1 MGKIIVAIDSFKG
14 CLTSAEA
21 NRAAVE
27 GILARMPEAEV
38 LSIPVSDGGE
48 GWLEAFRSPTLSPVG
63 RGTSPTPTIPSRE
76 GNPTPTLPSREGS
89 PTPALPSREGV
100 LVEVDVRDSLMRHIS
115 APYLVIGD
123 TAVIEMAKASGL
135 MLLHEEERNPM
146 IATSYGTGQLVADA
160 VRRGCRHI
168 IVGLGGSATSDCGIG
183 MLRAII
189 DNFAKHGSWDDVH
202 ELDAVH
208 FTIATDVTNPLCGEN
223 GAAHVFAPQKFAAQR
238 ELDDTDNNSTEHQQ
252 NRAKLTIASPEK
264 IQLLD
269 ARAKRFAEVSARH
282 FGYDC
287 QNEPGAG
294 AAGGL
299 GYAFLQYMNAERRSG
314 IDLLLDTIG
323 FDRLLDDA
331 SLVVTGEG
339 ASDRQTLMGKVPYGI
354 LQRAKAHQVPVALI
368 AGHIEDRQELLHAGF
383 SQVVCINPPDLP
395 TEEAMKPETA
405 KRNIFDTMQ
414 LLTFS

>member
-1 MGKIIVAIDSFKG
+1 MNEVNMGKIIVVIDSFKG

-38 LSIPVSDGGE
+38 LPIPVSDGGE

-63 RGTSPTPTIPSRE
+63 RGTSPTPS
-76 GNPTPTLPSREGS
+76 LPSREGS
-89 PTPALPSREGV
+89 PTPTLPSREGV
-100 LVEVDVRDSLMRHIS
+100 LVEVDVRDPLMRHVT

-160 VRRGCRHI
+160 VCRGCRHI

-223 GAAHVFAPQKFAAQR
+223 GAAHVFAPQKGATQ
-238 ELDDTDNNSTEHQQ
+238 EVV
-252 NRAKLTIASPEK
+252 
-264 IQLLD
+264 QLLD

-331 SLVVTGEG
+331 SLVITGEG

-368 AGHIEDRQELLHAGF
+368 AGRIEDRQELLHAGF
-383 SQVVCINPPDLP
+383 SQVLCINPPDLP

-414 LLTFS
+414 LLAYS

>member
-1 MGKIIVAIDSFKG
+1 MNEFNMGKIIVAIDSFKG

-38 LSIPVSDGGE
+38 MSIPVSDGGE
-48 GWLEAFRSPTLSPVG
+48 GWLEAFRSPTPTPSTVG
-63 RGTSPTPTIPSRE
+63 RGTSPIP
-76 GNPTPTLPSREGS
+76 PLTSREGS
-89 PTPALPSREGV
+89 PTPTLPSREGV
-100 LVEVDVRDSLMRHIS
+100 LVEVDVRDPLMRHIS
-115 APYLVIGD
+115 APYLVMGD
-123 TAVIEMAKASGL
+123 TAVIEIAKASGL
-135 MLLHEEERNPM
+135 TLLNEEERNPM

-223 GAAHVFAPQKFAAQR
+223 GAAHVFAPQKGATQ
-238 ELDDTDNNSTEHQQ
+238 EVV
-252 NRAKLTIASPEK
+252 
-264 IQLLD
+264 QLLD

-323 FDRLLDDA
+323 FDRLLDNA
-331 SLVVTGEG
+331 SLVITGEG
-339 ASDRQTLMGKVPYGI
+339 VSDRQTLMGKVPYGI
-354 LQRAKAHQVPVALI
+354 LQRAKAYQVPVALI
-368 AGHIEDRQELLHAGF
+368 AGRIEDRQELLHAGF

-395 TEEAMKPETA
+395 AEEAMKPETA
-405 KRNIFDTMQ
+405 ERNIFDTMQ

>member
-1 MGKIIVAIDSFKG
+1 MNEVNMGKIIVAIDSFKG
-14 CLTSAEA
+14 CLASAEA

-27 GILARMPEAEV
+27 GILARMPEVEV

-48 GWLEAFRSPTLSPVG
+48 GWLEAFRSPIPNPSPVG
-63 RGTSPTPTIPSRE
+63 RGTSPIP
-76 GNPTPTLPSREGS
+76 PLTSREGS
-89 PTPALPSREGV
+89 PTPALPSREGA
-100 LVEVDVRDSLMRHIS
+100 LVEVDVRDPLMRHIS
-115 APYLVIGD
+115 APYLVMGD

-135 MLLHEEERNPM
+135 TLLNEEERNPM

-160 VRRGCRHI
+160 VRRGRHM

-223 GAAHVFAPQKFAAQR
+223 GAAYVFAPQKGATQ
-238 ELDDTDNNSTEHQQ
+238 EVV
-252 NRAKLTIASPEK
+252 
-264 IQLLD
+264 QLLD

-287 QNEPGAG
+287 QNMPGAG

-299 GYAFLQYMNAERRSG
+299 GYAFLQYMNAERQSG

-323 FDRLLDDA
+323 FDRLLDSA
-331 SLVVTGEG
+331 SLVITGEG

-368 AGHIEDRQELLHAGF
+368 AGRIEDRQELLHAGF
-383 SQVVCINPPDLP
+383 SQVLCINPPNLP
-395 TEEAMKPETA
+395 AEEAMKPETA
-405 KRNIFDTMQ
+405 KRNIFDTMH
-414 LLTFS
+414 LLAFS

>member
-1 MGKIIVAIDSFKG
+1 MNEVNMGKIIVAIDSFKG

-27 GILARMPEAEV
+27 GILARMPEVEV

-48 GWLEAFRSPTLSPVG
+48 GWLEAFRSPTPTPSPVG
-63 RGTSPTPTIPSRE
+63 RGTSPTPPLT
-76 GNPTPTLPSREGS
+76 SREGS

-100 LVEVDVRDSLMRHIS
+100 LVEVDVRDPLMRHIS
-115 APYLVIGD
+115 APYLVMGD
-123 TAVIEMAKASGL
+123 TAVIEIAKASGL
-135 MLLHEEERNPM
+135 TLLNEEERNPM

-189 DNFAKHGSWDDVH
+189 DSFAKHGSWDDVH

-223 GAAHVFAPQKFAAQR
+223 GAAHVFAPQKGATQ
-238 ELDDTDNNSTEHQQ
+238 
-252 NRAKLTIASPEK
+252 EK

-299 GYAFLQYMNAERRSG
+299 GYAFLQYMNAERQSG

-383 SQVVCINPPDLP
+383 SQVLCINPPNLP
-395 TEEAMKPETA
+395 AEEAMKPETA

>member
-63 RGTSPTPTIPSRE
+63 RGTSPTPFLTS
-76 GNPTPTLPSREGS
+76 GEGS
-89 PTPALPSREGV
+89 PTPTLPSREGV
-100 LVEVDVRDSLMRHIS
+100 LVEVDVRDPLMRHIT
-115 APYLVIGD
+115 APYLVMGD
-123 TAVIEMAKASGL
+123 TAVIEIAKASGL
-135 MLLHEEERNPM
+135 TLLNEEERNPM

-223 GAAHVFAPQKFAAQR
+223 GAAHVFAPQKGATQ
-238 ELDDTDNNSTEHQQ
+238 EVV
-252 NRAKLTIASPEK
+252 
-264 IQLLD
+264 QLLD

-323 FDRLLDDA
+323 FDRMLEDA

-368 AGHIEDRQELLHAGF
+368 AGRIEDRQELLHAGF
-383 SQVVCINPPDLP
+383 SQVLCINPPNLP
-395 TEEAMKPETA
+395 AEEAMKPETA

-414 LLTFS
+414 LLAFS

>member
-1 MGKIIVAIDSFKG
+1 MNEVNMGKIIVAIDSFKG
-14 CLTSAEA
+14 CLTSIEA

-38 LSIPVSDGGE
+38 MSIPVSDGGE
-48 GWLEAFRSPTLSPVG
+48 GWLEAFMSPTPTPSPVG
-63 RGTSPTPTIPSRE
+63 RGTSPTPV
-76 GNPTPTLPSREGS
+76 LPSREGS
-89 PTPALPSREGV
+89 PTPTLPSREGV
-100 LVEVDVRDSLMRHIS
+100 LVEVDVRDPLMRHII

-223 GAAHVFAPQKFAAQR
+223 GAAHVFAPQKGATQ
-238 ELDDTDNNSTEHQQ
+238 EMV
-252 NRAKLTIASPEK
+252 
-264 IQLLD
+264 QLLD

-282 FGYDC
+282 FGYDR

-331 SLVVTGEG
+331 SLVITGEG

-368 AGHIEDRQELLHAGF
+368 AGRIEDRQDLLHAGF
-383 SQVVCINPPDLP
+383 SQVLCINPPDLP
-395 TEEAMKPETA
+395 AEEAMKPETA

-414 LLTFS
+414 LLAYS